1 MAEVIIAA
9 CGGAAVAGVFSLITW
24 ALNRKASKKEKNTGI
39 AAGVQ
44 VLLYDRI
51 KYLAKHYIEEREIH
65 AEDLEDLM
73 RMHTIY
79 HDDLNGN
86 GYLDRLMKKVKDLKI
101 IR

>member
-44 VLLYDRI
+44 VL
-51 KYLAKHYIEEREIH
+51 
-65 AEDLEDLM
+65 
-73 RMHTIY
+73 
-79 HDDLNGN
+79 
-86 GYLDRLMKKVKDLKI
+86 
-101 IR
+101 